1 MTTTPVDDP
10 DAPVSPSAPVA
21 RKWTPGACVWC
32 GSHTDVATFR
42 DEPRCA
48 ECRELENTID
58 SARRFIGMYGLRPLG
73 GAITS
78 DDDEELEHRTA
89 ARGARAA
96 LDRVRLSK
104 RPAAADVSRAS
115 SRGGASAS
123 VRATPAH
130 GGPARSTATR
140 STPARSTSA
149 RAGSVTDVD
158 VSVLADRVGGL
169 LEQLTAIEAGI
180 ADAEAS
186 TGLPARARLG
196 DLRRQH
202 ATVMSTL
209 AALEKARRGS
219 AE

>member
-1 MTTTPVDDP
+1 
-10 DAPVSPSAPVA
+10 
-21 RKWTPGACVWC
+21 
-32 GSHTDVATFR
+32 
-42 DEPRCA
+42 
-48 ECRELENTID
+48 
-58 SARRFIGMYGLRPLG
+58 
-73 GAITS
+73 
-78 DDDEELEHRTA
+78 
-89 ARGARAA
+89 
-96 LDRVRLSK
+96 
-104 RPAAADVSRAS
+104 
-115 SRGGASAS
+115 
-123 VRATPAH
+123 
-130 GGPARSTATR
+130 